1 MKINT
6 IQTYNPLFTSI
17 KRTEQSLPVTRPD
30 TFVRSEFD
38 FDKECDIYYSKLQK
52 SMGIV
57 KPQDVAVTAVRVSK
71 KTGISLHD
79 VYKTMGVL
87 SQFSSYKSLE
97 SIERILN
104 DCDIGL
110 ISGLPSAFLDKSLPI
125 SNVMSY
131 ISSKNLKLKGQEN
144 AIIVDSNLI
153 NTVKNMDTKAR
164 KIFLDYIKEFDYK
177 LVYFDNF
184 ENGYNFLN
192 QEKSFEN
199 FTIDVLKKAKS
210 YQKNNGKSI
219 DYNVQYI
226 LNGENYKNMRML
238 SGGGHIEVIRQDSI
252 DTPEK
257 IADNLNPILP
267 SKEEFKSIID
277 EISQG
282 KPKVQKEI
290 LSFLNKTMTVVT
302 PKQYSQYLQDIHKQ
316 LLEYLEQHGKTMD
329 DVYFVIPSV
338 TKSFMPANYIY
349 SKVNHI
355 DNPKYVFLPQEYELM
370 PDPVENLP
378 EDAVAVVVD
387 DCVLS
392 GLSMLEE
399 AFPYSE
405 LSHTLS
411 KDKNIVFAPI
421 ISLHIGKQELE
432 RVINAKKRDDKIIC
446 GKLLQDYRIK
456 SKNLTIVFDKINNSH
471 LTTSLIFPYMGP
483 DFNCE
488 ELIPVYGKFLYN
500 KEAQKLPCGEIN
512 HFTLG

>member
-1 MKINT
+1 M
-6 IQTYNPLFTSI
+6 
-17 KRTEQSLPVTRPD
+17 
-30 TFVRSEFD
+30 
-38 FDKECDIYYSKLQK
+38 
-52 SMGIV
+52 
-57 KPQDVAVTAVRVSK
+57 
-71 KTGISLHD
+71 
-79 VYKTMGVL
+79 
-87 SQFSSYKSLE
+87 
-97 SIERILN
+97 
-104 DCDIGL
+104 
-110 ISGLPSAFLDKSLPI
+110 
-125 SNVMSY
+125 
-131 ISSKNLKLKGQEN
+131 
-144 AIIVDSNLI
+144 
-153 NTVKNMDTKAR
+153 
-164 KIFLDYIKEFDYK
+164 
-177 LVYFDNF
+177 
-184 ENGYNFLN
+184 
-192 QEKSFEN
+192 
-199 FTIDVLKKAKS
+199 
-210 YQKNNGKSI
+210 
-219 DYNVQYI
+219 
-226 LNGENYKNMRML
+226 
-238 SGGGHIEVIRQDSI
+238 
-252 DTPEK
+252 
-257 IADNLNPILP
+257 P

-349 SKVNHI
+349 SKVNHL